1 MHQHIAHPPGP
12 DAAPTILDNLSDTLL
27 NAFARVR
34 KPDERFVSMRES
46 IDKFEESLTGIERTY
61 GRERSRTV
69 GKRQISSPLFL
80 FHKKNLKTKH

>member
-12 DAAPTILDNLSDTLL
+12 DSSPTILDNISDTLL
-27 NAFARVR
+27 NAFARIR
-34 KPDERFVSMRES
+34 KPDERFVGMKES

-69 GKRQISSPLFL
+69 GKHQVPPKYL
-80 FHKKNLKTKH
+80 